1 MKRTFSLIATIIL
14 VFIVTFEVSAGSE
27 YYFYKQLVNCEKIG
41 TVREYWT
48 DELSTEILTSRGDD
62 IIIEKTIG
70 TVINEKLDGRISG
83 VDDQYNY
90 ISYKYVEGAQK
101 GDVILTICI
110 YPPGSD
116 GEDDICQRFDYIID
130 RPEK

>member
-1 MKRTFSLIATIIL
+1 MKRTFSLIAAIIL
-14 VFIVTFEVSAGSE
+14 VFVIAFKAFAGSD
-27 YYFYKQLVNCEKIG
+27 YCFYKQLVNREEIG
-41 TVREYWT
+41 AVREYWT
-48 DELSTEILTSRGDD
+48 EELSADILTGREDD

-70 TVINEKLDGRISG
+70 TVINEKLDGRIFG
-83 VDDQYNY
+83 ADEYNY
-90 ISYKYVEGAQK
+90 ISYKYVKGAQK